1 MSPEEAFRKLEDMG
15 AKQVDNLRKL
25 TKEVTIFV
33 LTKTNI
39 YTLSL
44 GCK

>member
-25 TKEVTIFV
+25 TIEVTIFFI
-33 LTKTNI
+33 TKTNI